1 MAKSF
6 HEDGYLYLGGDDLLG
21 GGRMRVRRPRAD
33 HIGGLMIQDEGP
45 AHRDPP
51 KPPEPTAADIQ
62 AYHADTATPKA
73 WWYGIP
79 LPNLDS
85 VKVAIQALA
94 DGRYRGAEAEML
106 AQMPDLT
113 AVHYEL
119 AKLLAKPDRFVQRIF
134 DALDVTFGSDA
145 PVSSNPAKRPRYLK
159 THFAR
164 DPEDRYVDRARYYEE
179 GWDYDGSGAFF
190 KGHLSVQRL
199 KAGGFELHHYQGGT
213 GNAIEIKLARKLGVR
228 MHFGYC
234 TFIRS
239 WIAEGQDIAIPA
251 SFFAEVLPVL
261 GSSADPAEFAAAFV
275 AHQNAR
281 LTGPSSE
288 EPRGFEIPGTSF
300 RARAEIEC
308 HNLRSRWERRSEPAV
323 ALKDG
328 IITGPAKIHPN
339 GRPYAASIKLSFS
352 PREPSVATEDA
363 CVATLERLTA
373 LYPDLKPAH

>member
-6 HEDGYLYLGGDDLLG
+6 HDRDLSFDDDGR
-21 GGRMRVRRPRAD
+21 GRFFFPHTHRSREVMALQAQDRVRR
-33 HIGGLMIQDEGP
+33 E
-45 AHRDPP
+45 PP

-85 VKVAIQALA
+85 VKIAIQALA
-94 DGRYRGAEAEML
+94 DGSYRQAEAEML
-106 AQMPDLT
+106 AQMPDLA
-113 AVHYEL
+113 AVHYGY
-119 AKLLAKPDRFVQRIF
+119 AQLLANPDRFVKRIF

-145 PVSSNPAKRPRYLK
+145 PVTSDPAKRPRYLK

-164 DPEDRYVDRARYYEE
+164 DADDRYVDRARYYEE
-179 GWDYDGSGAFF
+179 DWDYNGSGAFF
-190 KGHLSVQRL
+190 KGHLSVKRL

-261 GSSADPAEFAAAFV
+261 GSSADPEAFAAAFV
-275 AHQNAR
+275 AQQNAR

-288 EPRGFEIPGTSF
+288 DPRGFEIPGTTLS
-300 RARAEIEC
+300 AHAEIEC
-308 HNLRSRWERRSEPAV
+308 HNLRSRRERGSETAV

-328 IITGPAKIHPN
+328 VITGPAKIHPN
-339 GRPYAASIKLSFS
+339 GRPYAASIKLSFH
-352 PREPSVATEDA
+352 PRERTVASEDA
-363 CVATLERLTA
+363 CVAVLERLTA
-373 LYPDLKPAH
+373 LYPELKPAH